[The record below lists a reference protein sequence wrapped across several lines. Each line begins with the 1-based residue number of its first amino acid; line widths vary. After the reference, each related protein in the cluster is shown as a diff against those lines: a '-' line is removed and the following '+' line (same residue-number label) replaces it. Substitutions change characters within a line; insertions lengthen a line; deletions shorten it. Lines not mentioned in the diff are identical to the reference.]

1 MSNVPT
7 AVAKRLATLSR
18 QMRRQSLLREEQD
31 QAFRAGEM
39 TRREQQDA
47 LSRALSCKQIAQRRL
62 QAAVEAC
69 DVDAAERELQTL
81 LSYTARIKGLTQS
94 PQVELPLA
102 A

>member
-18 QMRRQSLLREEQD
+18 QMRTQSVLREQQD

-39 TRREQQDA
+39 SRREQQDA
-47 LSRALSCKQIAQRRL
+47 LSRVLAAKQIAQRRL
-62 QAAVEAC
+62 QTAVEAC
-69 DVDAAERELQTL
+69 DVAAAERELHTL
-81 LSYTARIKGLTQS
+81 LSCTARIKGLTQS
-94 PQVELPLA
+94 LQVELPLA